1 MLFWTPRGLS
11 GSRRFPAKRRPV
23 ISYRRFLLAVLIVG
37 LLACLTIAIRRERHE
52 HRANRVEIVMDDQ
65 DFQSLA
71 RSYAYDQRAFL
82 IALRRAGLTSLA
94 VQEEL
99 GGQVSSAPNAAFYAG
114 TALLDQSRLTGFADP
129 VFAKLAVHGIRS
141 DEVYLVAYDAPTAAR
156 YARQLPL
163 KFSRRAVRVL
173 RAALPAVFAIRTQP
187 DYFGT
192 VGLGIPADRL
202 ALAREL
208 GLALVPRLQNDERF
222 GSAQVDAV
230 LRDAVDR
237 NHAHT
242 VVFFGLRNQVLGYPD
257 AIDATASAMRRM
269 QLNFGTIET
278 YDPKQD
284 QAGNESLAK
293 DLPNQTVR
301 VQAISKLEL
310 DKLRPEDIVQRYD
323 LGVRERNVRVVYLR
337 PFAHQWAGRSIEA
350 TNVEL
355 VREIAQGIRA
365 GGLRV
370 GPATPL
376 DRFETR
382 WWEIAPAS
390 LAVPA
395 VVLLLLLELGFGDRR
410 WALLGAVVA
419 VDVLLVAGGFA
430 VHHDMAVRKLLALI
444 GALAFPVAAFVAIAP
459 ALRSPRAPS
468 TGAAVLDGLRVLAVA
483 LLVTLGGAL
492 VVVGLLSTPLTMLE
506 VDRFSGVRLVLIA
519 PPLLFLLLYV
529 FGPRWGSNVSLRR
542 LAEAPVTILQLVAGV
557 VVLGAGYL
565 VLVRSGNQGDIAPSS
580 LELALRSHLTTLLQV
595 RPRFKEFVVG
605 FPALMLIGALVPV
618 DRARWGWLFA
628 LAIGVGLGDVVDT
641 FSHLHTALAVSALR
655 VVNGAVI
662 GALVGAIAIA
672 AYRRFRPAGGT

>member
-1 MLFWTPRGLS
+1 M
-11 GSRRFPAKRRPV
+11 
-23 ISYRRFLLAVLIVG
+23 LAVLIVG
-37 LLACLTIAIRRERHE
+37 LLACFEVGIRRERHE

-114 TALLDQSRLTGFADP
+114 TALLDQARLTGLHDP
-129 VFAKLAVHGIRS
+129 VFAKLAVHGIRN

-173 RAALPAVFAIRTQP
+173 RAALPAVYAIRTQP

-192 VGLGIPADRL
+192 VGLGMPGDRI

-222 GSAQVDAV
+222 AGPQIDALLDDAV
-230 LRDAVDR
+230 TG

-257 AIDATASAMRRM
+257 NIDAAANAMRR
-269 QLNFGTIET
+269 LGLDFGTIET

-293 DLPNQTVR
+293 DLPYQTVR

-310 DKLRPEDIVQRYD
+310 DKLRPDEIVQRYD

-355 VREIAQGIRA
+355 VKRIADGVRA
-365 GGLRV
+365 AGLRV
-370 GPATPL
+370 GPASPF

-382 WWEIAPAS
+382 WWEIALAS

-395 VVLLLLLELGFGDRR
+395 IVLLLLLELGAGGG
-410 WALLGAVVA
+410 WVLGIAFVVA
-419 VDVLLVAGGFA
+419 DVLLVAAGFA

-444 GALAFPVAAFVAIAP
+444 GALAFPVAAFAAIAP
-459 ALRSPRAPS
+459 GLRAPRAPS
-468 TGAAVLDGLRVLAVA
+468 TGAAILDGLRVLAIA

-492 VVVGLLSTPLTMLE
+492 VVIGLLSTPLTMTE
-506 VDRFSGVRLVLIA
+506 IDRFTGVKLVLIA
-519 PPLLFLLLYV
+519 PPLLFLLLYLFV
-529 FGPRWGSNVSLRR
+529 PRWGANADPRR
-542 LAEAPVTILQLVAGV
+542 LAAAPVTVLQLIAGIV
-557 VVLGAGYL
+557 LLGAGYL
-565 VLVRSGNQGDIAPSS
+565 VLVRSGNQSDIAPSS
-580 LELALRSHLTTLLQV
+580 LELALRAHLTTLLQV

-605 FPALMLIGALVPV
+605 FPALMLAGALVPS

-641 FSHLHTALAVSALR
+641 FSHLHTALAASVLR
-655 VVNGAVI
+655 LINGAVL
-662 GALVGAIAIA
+662 GAIIGAIAIA
-672 AYRRFRPAGGT
+672 AYRRWRPVRT

>member
-1 MLFWTPRGLS
+1 M
-11 GSRRFPAKRRPV
+11 V
-23 ISYRRFLLAVLIVG
+23 AV
-37 LLACLTIAIRRERHE
+37 RRELHE
-52 HRANRVEIVMDDQ
+52 HRANRVELVMDDQ

-99 GGQVSSAPNAAFYAG
+99 GGQVSSAPEAAFYAG
-114 TALLDQSRLTGFADP
+114 TALLDQARLTGFRDP
-129 VFAKLAVHGIRS
+129 VFARLAVHGIRS

-163 KFSRRAVRVL
+163 KFSARAVRVL
-173 RAALPAVFAIRTQP
+173 RAKLPVVYAIRTQP

-192 VGLGIPADRL
+192 VGLGLPDDRV

-222 GSAQVDAV
+222 RAPQIDAL
-230 LRDAVDR
+230 LREEIAG

-257 AIDATASAMRRM
+257 NIDATADAMRADK
-269 QLNFGTIET
+269 LDFGTIET
-278 YDPKQD
+278 YDVKQD
-284 QAGNESLAK
+284 QAGNESLAE
-293 DLPNQTVR
+293 DLPSQTVR
-301 VQAISKLEL
+301 VQAISKVEQ
-310 DKLRPEDIVQRYD
+310 DKLRPEEIVQRYD

-355 VREIAQGIRA
+355 VRQIAQGVRA
-365 GGLRV
+365 AGLRL
-370 GPATPL
+370 GPATPF

-382 WWEIAPAS
+382 WWEIVLAS

-395 VVLLLLLELGFGDRR
+395 ILLLLLLEFGYADPR
-410 WALLGAVVA
+410 WAIAVIA
-419 VDVLLVAGGFA
+419 VDVLLVLVGFA
-430 VHHDMAVRKLLALI
+430 VHHDMAARKLLALI
-444 GALAFPVAAFVAIAP
+444 GALAFPIAAFVAIAP
-459 ALRSPRAPS
+459 ALRASRAPS
-468 TGAAVLDGLRVLAVA
+468 TGAAILDGLRVLAIA
-483 LLVTLGGAL
+483 TLVTLGGVL

-519 PPLLFLLLYV
+519 PPLLFLLLYLFV
-529 FGPRWGSNVSLRR
+529 PRWGSNVTPRQ
-542 LAEAPVTILQLVAGV
+542 LAAAPVTVLQLVAGI

-565 VLVRSGNQGDIAPSS
+565 VLVRSGNQSDIAPSG
-580 LELALRSHLTTLLQV
+580 LELALRAHLTTLLEV

-605 FPALMLIGALVPV
+605 FPALMLAGALVPS

-641 FSHLHTALAVSALR
+641 FSHLHTALAISSLR
-655 VVNGAVI
+655 LVNGAVI
-662 GALVGAIAIA
+662 GAIVGAIAIV
-672 AYRRFRPAGGT
+672 AYRRFRRTGET

>member
-1 MLFWTPRGLS
+1 
-11 GSRRFPAKRRPV
+11 V
-23 ISYRRFLLAVLIVG
+23 YRRFLFAVLIIG
-37 LLACLTIAIRRERHE
+37 LLACLMVAVRREFHE

-99 GGQVSSAPNAAFYAG
+99 GGQVSSAPEAAFYAG
-114 TALLDQSRLTGFADP
+114 TALLDQARLTGFRDP
-129 VFAKLAVHGIRS
+129 VFARLAVHGIRS

-163 KFSRRAVRVL
+163 KFSARAVRVL
-173 RAALPAVFAIRTQP
+173 RAKLPVVYAIRTQP

-192 VGLGIPADRL
+192 VGLGLPDDRV

-222 GSAQVDAV
+222 RAPQIDA
-230 LRDAVDR
+230 LLHDGIAG

-257 AIDATASAMRRM
+257 NIDAAADAMRAEK
-269 QLNFGTIET
+269 LNFGTIET
-278 YDPKQD
+278 YDVKQD

-293 DLPNQTVR
+293 DLPNETVR
-301 VQAISKLEL
+301 VQAISKVEQ
-310 DKLRPEDIVQRYD
+310 DKLRPEEIVQRYD

-337 PFAHQWAGRSIEA
+337 PFGHQWAGRSIEA

-355 VREIAQGIRA
+355 VRQIAQGVRA
-365 GGLRV
+365 AGLRL
-370 GPATPL
+370 GPASPF
-376 DRFETR
+376 DRFDTR
-382 WWEIAPAS
+382 WWEIALAS

-395 VVLLLLLELGFGDRR
+395 ILLLLLLEFGYADPR
-410 WALLGAVVA
+410 WAIAVVA
-419 VDVLLVAGGFA
+419 VDVLLVLGGFA
-430 VHHDMAVRKLLALI
+430 VHHDMAARKLLALI
-444 GALAFPVAAFVAIAP
+444 GAIAFPIAAFVAIAP
-459 ALRSPRAPS
+459 ALRAPRAPS
-468 TGAAVLDGLRVLAVA
+468 TGAAILDGLRVLAIA
-483 LLVTLGGAL
+483 TLVTLGGVL

-519 PPLLFLLLYV
+519 PPLVFLLLYLFV
-529 FGPRWGSNVSLRR
+529 PRWGSNVTPRQ
-542 LAEAPVTILQLVAGV
+542 LAVAPVTVLQLVAGI

-565 VLVRSGNQGDIAPSS
+565 VLVRSGNQSDIAPSG
-580 LELALRSHLTTLLQV
+580 LELALRAHLTTLLEV

-605 FPALMLIGALVPV
+605 FPALMLAGALLPS

-641 FSHLHTALAVSALR
+641 FSHLHTALAVSLLR
-655 VVNGAVI
+655 LVNGAVI
-662 GALVGAIAIA
+662 GAIVGAIAIG
-672 AYRRFRPAGGT
+672 AYRRFRRTGET